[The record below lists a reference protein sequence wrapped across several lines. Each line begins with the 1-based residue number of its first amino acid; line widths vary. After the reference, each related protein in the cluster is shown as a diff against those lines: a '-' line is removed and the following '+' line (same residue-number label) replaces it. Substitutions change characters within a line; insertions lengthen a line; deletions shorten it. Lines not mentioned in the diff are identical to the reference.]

1 MTLTSVL
8 RNAVEEGVSRS
19 ADVADFALV
28 QRAGSTLNPLHLKV
42 VSFVC
47 GGRDDVG
54 AAVTGGA
61 LHTTVAS
68 RLFEV
73 FAWLLKVPS
82 SASVAAAAL
91 GLINPRHAIG
101 IAHRGHT
108 AVAGGAFDAIGLV
121 NVSLTV
127 RLHAGV
133 AGVARIGQVCLPHS
147 GGVGTV
153 HGGGHLGDAR

>member
-1 MTLTSVL
+1 M
-8 RNAVEEGVSRS
+8 EEGVSRS

-28 QRAGSTLNPLHLKV
+28 QRARPTLNPLHLKV

-47 GGRDDVG
+47 GRRDDVG

-61 LHTTVAS
+61 LHTAVAS

-73 FAWLLKVPS
+73 FAWLLKVPPI
-82 SASVAAAAL
+82 ANMAAAAL
-91 GLINPRHAIG
+91 GLINPRHAIR
-101 IAHRGHT
+101 IAHRSHT
-108 AVAGGAFDAIGLV
+108 AVAGGALDAA
-121 NVSLTV
+121 SLMNIALAI
-127 RLHAGV
+127 RLNAWV
-133 AGVARIGQVCLPHS
+133 ASVARIGQVCLPHS